1 MDDDDIA
8 TALRDRIAASAFH
21 RGLGLAVLSAAPGV
35 VRLAMPARGDQL
47 NLLGSIHGGV
57 LATLADIAMGLAV
70 RTDAG
75 EERRHTTIDLD
86 IRFLRGASP
95 GTLTAEGRT
104 VRVGSRIAVAEAR
117 IAGEDGVEVARAS
130 GTYDVGPRRAQ

>member
-1 MDDDDIA
+1 MDDDAIA
-8 TALRDRIAASAFH
+8 TRLRERIAASAFH
-21 RGLGLAVLSAAPGV
+21 RDLGLEVLEASPGV
-35 VRLAMPARGDQL
+35 VRLSMPAREDQR
-47 NLLGSIHGGV
+47 NLLGSIHGGI

-86 IRFLRGASP
+86 IRFLRGAGP

-117 IAGEDGVEVARAS
+117 IASEEGVEVARAS
-130 GTYDVGPRRAQ
+130 GTYDVAPHRS